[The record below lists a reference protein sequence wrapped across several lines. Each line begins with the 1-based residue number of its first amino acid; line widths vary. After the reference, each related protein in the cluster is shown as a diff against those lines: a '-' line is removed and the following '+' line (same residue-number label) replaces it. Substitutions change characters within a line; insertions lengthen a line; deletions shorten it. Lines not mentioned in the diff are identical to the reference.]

1 MYGYDIELEENTTF
15 ALATFPSKYGDQ
27 LRCTYSLIAPSKD
40 YKVKL
45 TFLYL
50 DIQNA
55 DCSMDRIEVYNG
67 KNITSAEKL
76 ANICNGPIQLNL
88 FHKDNK

>member
-1 MYGYDIELEENTTF
+1 
-15 ALATFPSKYGDQ
+15 

-67 KNITSAEKL
+67 KKITSAKKL
-76 ANICNGPIQLNL
+76 ANICNGTYTTEFISQGKQMKMRYIGNTLNEYRG
-88 FHKDNK
+88 FHASLSFI